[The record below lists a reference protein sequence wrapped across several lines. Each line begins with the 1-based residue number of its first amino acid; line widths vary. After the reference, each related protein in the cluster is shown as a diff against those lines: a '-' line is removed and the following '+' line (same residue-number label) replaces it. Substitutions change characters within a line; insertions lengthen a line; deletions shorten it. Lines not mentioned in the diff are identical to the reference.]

1 MSTSQPTVISKNAF
15 QKVKF
20 DFLSQSGL
28 GETEFN
34 KEVSF
39 AMQAM
44 MSNPLLQK
52 ATKESLLKSVINVA
66 QSGLTLNPV
75 KKYAYL
81 VPRYKKNVGYEAI
94 LEPSYV
100 GLYKLLTD
108 AGIVKSMSCQL
119 IYEGDQ
125 IEVNMADQ
133 QQVKTHVP
141 YWMADNE
148 KGSIRGGY
156 CVATLPDGQLHY
168 EFMSASDFED
178 IKQRSDS
185 YIAYKNGKIKTC
197 TWVSDEAEMSRK
209 TIIKR
214 HFKYLPKSAGL
225 DMLMVEKAEKAIQLD
240 HDANGFREKA
250 NLNSVGHAE
259 DLINKANLEE
269 HEKTMLHEHL
279 ESMEYQDE
287 VNDMIKYLNKHQ
299 PIVGTEAFPTS
310 QTEIRE
316 AVSDRVERDNF
327 QEERS

>member
-1 MSTSQPTVISKNAF
+1 MSTNQPTVISKNSF
-15 QKVKF
+15 QKVKP
-20 DFLSQSGL
+20 DFLAQSGL
-28 GETEFN
+28 SEIEFN

-39 AMQAM
+39 AMQTM

-81 VPRYKKNVGYEAI
+81 VPRYKKNVGYEAV
-94 LEPSYV
+94 LEPSYI

-133 QQVKTHVP
+133 QQVKNHVP
-141 YWMADNE
+141 YWMVGNE
-148 KGSIRGGY
+148 KGAIRGGY
-156 CVATLPDGQLHY
+156 CVATLPDDQLHY
-168 EFMSASDFED
+168 EFMSASDFEN

-185 YIAYKNGKIKTC
+185 YIAYQNKKIKSC

-225 DMLMVEKAEKAIQLD
+225 NALMVEKAEKAIQLD
-240 HDANGFREKA
+240 HDANGFREKV
-250 NLNSVGHAE
+250 NLNLVEHAE
-259 DLINKANLEE
+259 TLINKANLEE
-269 HEKTMLHEHL
+269 HEKTMLHESL

-287 VNDMIKYLNKHQ
+287 VQDMVKFLRKNQ
-299 PIVGTEAFPTS
+299 PIVGTEALPAN
-310 QTEIRE
+310 QTEVKQAIADRIDRE
-316 AVSDRVERDNF
+316 EF
-327 QEERS
+327 QEARN